1 MTKQLATAPNITQ
14 ITGSVEQITFHNE
27 ENGFTV
33 FRARAIKNK
42 TVFNIVGKAIK
53 LHVGDIIDCEG
64 IWIENR
70 TYGLQF
76 KAETIL
82 VKPPTTSK
90 GIEKYLASSMVKGIG
105 AGFAKKLVAH
115 FGTEVIE
122 ILDNDPKRL
131 FELEGI
137 GKKRHKQLVDAWH
150 GQKMVRNIM
159 IFLQSHGIGGSRAY
173 KIYKIY
179 GEKAVEIITL
189 NPYRLSNEIHGIGF
203 NSADS
208 LAVALGIEPNSVIRA
223 QAGVKHLL
231 KKLSEQGSTVCTN
244 KLLIHETNT
253 LLNIDKDIIQT
264 AITAEIS
271 NENIIEINLNGETLL
286 SLADLYSAEYSIA
299 KSLLRLQRKGKS
311 TNYNAASMQ
320 QEIERQTQIKL
331 AKSQL
336 EAVTATLDNNVVVI
350 TGGPGVGKTT
360 IVKVIVNLHKKSRI
374 LLAAPTGRAAKRI
387 SQTTDMAAKTI
398 HRLLAFNPQSRSFTY
413 NENQPLLADVIVVDE
428 CSMIDVK
435 LMSSL
440 VKAIPS
446 GCKLILVGDI
456 DQLPSVGPGAVLQD
470 IIKSEQVKTV
480 ALTEIFRQAQ
490 DSQIITNAHR
500 INNGEMPLYKNP
512 TTDSDFF
519 FIKSE
524 NPNLTLEKILL
535 LATEKIPQKFNLN
548 PTTEIQ
554 VLAPAHKGS
563 LGVIALNTA
572 LQKALNPNPV
582 TSITRLG
589 HVLSTGDKVIQ
600 TVNNYDKDIYNGDIG
615 FIIAINLTDK
625 TLQIDFNNK
634 AVNYNF
640 DELDEISLAWAT
652 TIHKSQGSEYPAVII
667 PVSTQHFTLL
677 QRNLLYTGLTRGKQL
692 VILLGQT
699 KALAM
704 AINNQSANNRATLL
718 AELLRKNSLNS

>member
-1 MTKQLATAPNITQ
+1 MTKQLETAANITQ

-33 FRARAIKNK
+33 FKARAIKNK
-42 TVFNIVGKAIK
+42 TIFTVVGKSIK
-53 LHVGDIIDCEG
+53 LNAGDIIDAEG
-64 IWIENR
+64 IWIQNR

-76 KAETIL
+76 QAETII

-105 AGFAKKLVAH
+105 PGFAKKLVSH
-115 FGTEVIE
+115 FGTE
-122 ILDNDPKRL
+122 ILDILDKDHERL

-137 GKKRHKQLVDAWH
+137 GKKRHTQLVSAWNE
-150 GQKMVRNIM
+150 QKMVRNIM
-159 IFLQSHGIGGSRAY
+159 IFLQSHGIGGSRAH

-179 GEKAVEIITL
+179 GDKAVNMITS
-189 NPYRLSNEIHGIGF
+189 NPYRLASDIHGIGF

-208 LAVALGIEPNSVIRA
+208 LAIELGIDPNSVIRA
-223 QAGVKHLL
+223 KAGVKHVL
-231 KKLSEQGSTVCTN
+231 KKLSEQGSTVCKAE
-244 KLLIHETNT
+244 KLINDTNT

-264 AITAEIS
+264 AISTEIS
-271 NENIIEINLNGETLL
+271 SENIVEINCDGDTM
-286 SLADLYSAEYSIA
+286 LALTNLYSAEYSIA
-299 KSLLRLQRKGKS
+299 KNLLRLQHKTKTTS
-311 TNYNAASMQ
+311 YNTEAVITA
-320 QEIERQTQIKL
+320 IEKQTQIQL
-331 AKSQL
+331 ARSQI
-336 EAVTATLDNNVVVI
+336 EAVTATLDNNVVII

-360 IVKVIVNLHKKSRI
+360 IVKAIVNLHKTSRI

-387 SQTTDMAAKTI
+387 SQTTNMMAKTI
-398 HRLLAFNPQSRSFTY
+398 HRLLAFNPQTRSFTF
-413 NENQPLLADVIVVDE
+413 NESQPLLADIVVVDE

-440 VKAIPS
+440 LKAIPP

-470 IIKSEQVKTV
+470 AIKSGQVKTV

-500 INNGEMPLYKNP
+500 INNGDMPLYKDP
-512 TTDSDFF
+512 VPDSDFF
-519 FIKSE
+519 FIKGDDPE
-524 NPNLTLEKILL
+524 LTLEKILL
-535 LATEKIPQKFNLN
+535 LVTKNIPQKFGLN

-563 LGVIALNTA
+563 LGVSALNMA

-589 HVLSTGDKVIQ
+589 NILATGDKVIQ
-600 TVNNYDKDIYNGDIG
+600 TVNNYDKDVYNGDIG

-625 TLQIDFNNK
+625 VLQIDFNNK
-634 AVNYNF
+634 TVNYNF

-677 QRNLLYTGLTRGKQL
+677 QRNLLYTGITRGKQL
-692 VILLGQT
+692 VVLLGQT

-718 AELLRKNSLNS
+718 ARLLLKNGINS

>member
-1 MTKQLATAPNITQ
+1 MSKQLETAPNITQ

-33 FRARAIKNK
+33 LKARAIKNK
-42 TVFNIVGKAIK
+42 TIYCIVGKVIK
-53 LHVGDIIDCEG
+53 INVGDIIDCEG
-64 IWIENR
+64 TWVQNR
-70 TYGLQF
+70 TYGLQLQ
-76 KAETIL
+76 AETII
-82 VKPPTTSK
+82 VKPPTTTK

-105 AGFAKKLVAH
+105 PGFAKKLVDH
-115 FGTEVIE
+115 FGTEVLD
-122 ILDNDPKRL
+122 ILDNDHERL

-137 GKKRHKQLVDAWH
+137 GKKRHQQLVNAWH

-159 IFLQSHGIGGSRAY
+159 IFLQSHGIGGSRAH

-179 GEKAVEIITL
+179 GEKAVDVITS
-189 NPYRLSNEIHGIGF
+189 NPYRLANDIHGIGF

-208 LAVALGIEPNSVIRA
+208 LAVALGIDPNSVIRA
-223 QAGVKHLL
+223 KAGVKHVL
-231 KKLSEQGSTVCTN
+231 KKLSEQGSTVC
-244 KLLIHETNT
+244 KAERLIQETNT
-253 LLNIDKDIIQT
+253 LLNIDKDIIKT
-264 AITAEIS
+264 AITTEITS
-271 NENIIEINLNGETLL
+271 ENIVELHCNGDTIL
-286 SLADLYSAEYSIA
+286 SLTDLYDAEYSIA
-299 KSLLRLQRKGKS
+299 KNLLRLQRKGKA
-311 TNYNAASMQ
+311 TNYNIASMR

-336 EAVTATLDNNVVVI
+336 EAVTATLDNNVVII

-387 SQTTDMAAKTI
+387 SQTTNMPAKTI
-398 HRLLAFNPQSRSFTY
+398 HRLLAFNPQSRNFTY
-413 NENQPLLADVIVVDE
+413 NENQPLLADIVVVDE

-440 VKAIPS
+440 MKAIPS
-446 GCKLILVGDI
+446 GCKLILVGDV
-456 DQLPSVGPGAVLQD
+456 DQLPSVGPGAILQD
-470 IIKSEQVKTV
+470 SIKSAQVKTV

-500 INNGEMPLYKNP
+500 INNGDMPLYKNP
-512 TTDSDFF
+512 TPDSDFF
-519 FIKSE
+519 FIKSDD
-524 NPNLTLEKILL
+524 PNLTLEKILL
-535 LATEKIPQKFNLN
+535 LATKKIPQKFNLN

-589 HVLSTGDKVIQ
+589 NILATGDKVIQ
-600 TVNNYDKDIYNGDIG
+600 TINNYDKDIYNGDIG

-625 TLQIDFNNK
+625 KLQIDFNNK
-634 AVNYNF
+634 IVNYNF
-640 DELDEISLAWAT
+640 DELDEISLAWAI

-667 PVSTQHFTLL
+667 PISTQHFTLL
-677 QRNLLYTGLTRGKQL
+677 QRNLLYTGITRGKQL
-692 VILLGQT
+692 VVLLGQT

-704 AINNQSANNRATLL
+704 AINNQSATNRATFL